1 MDFVER
7 GSFLYAADGGL
18 QVRPTGG
25 DVHEAVGA
33 EWHDAAIAMNRNLD
47 DPVVCELLPL
57 YQSGLLVPPED
68 R

>member
-1 MDFVER
+1 MER

-25 DVHEAVGA
+25 DVHEAVGT
-33 EWHDAAIAMNRNLD
+33 EWHDAAMAMDPNLD
-47 DPVVCELLPL
+47 NPVVRELMPL
-57 YQSGLLVPPED
+57 YQSGLPLPPGE

>member
-1 MDFVER
+1 MER

-25 DVHEAVGA
+25 DAHEAVGT
-33 EWHDAAIAMNRNLD
+33 EWRDAAVAMNRNLN
-47 DPVVCELLPL
+47 DPVISELLPL
-57 YQSGLLVPPED
+57 YQSGLLLPPGE